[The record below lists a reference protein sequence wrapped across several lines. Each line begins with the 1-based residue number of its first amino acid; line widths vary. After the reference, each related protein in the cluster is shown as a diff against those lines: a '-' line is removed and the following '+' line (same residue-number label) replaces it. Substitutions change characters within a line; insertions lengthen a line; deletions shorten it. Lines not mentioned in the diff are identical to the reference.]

1 MNARQIMTADEVRR
15 ALVRI
20 GHEIVEKHGGT
31 DHLALVGVLR
41 RGVPLARRIAETIE
55 ANEGV
60 AIPVGTLDITFFRDD
75 RTSLERGPQLKGTEL
90 PFDLAATTI
99 VVVDDVLYT
108 GRTVRAAM
116 DALVDRGRPAAV
128 RLAVL
133 IDRGHRELPIR
144 ADHVGKNV
152 PTAREE
158 VVHVLLSEV
167 DDVPDEVVIERHTVA
182 AASSPVMGAAV
193 SSASTGHPSGGH
205 RVG

>member
-1 MNARQIMTADEVRR
+1 MPVTSRQIMTADDVRR

-31 DHLALVGVLR
+31 QDLALVGIQR
-41 RGVPLARRIAETIE
+41 RGVPLAHRIAETIA

-60 AIPVGTLDITFFRDD
+60 RVPVGSLDITFHRDD
-75 RTSLERGPQLKGTEL
+75 LALVGSRQPLVKGTDL
-90 PFDLAATTI
+90 PFDLAASTL

-116 DALVDRGRPAAV
+116 DALIEHGRPAAV

-133 IDRGHRELPIR
+133 VDRGHRELPIR

-158 VVHVLLSEV
+158 SVRVHLTEI
-167 DDVPDEVVIERHTVA
+167 DEGPDEVVIERAGEFVGA
-182 AASSPVMGAAV
+182 YAGGASDDHGEW
-193 SSASTGHPSGGH
+193 
-205 RVG
+205 RVE

>member
-1 MNARQIMTADEVRR
+1 MTADDVRR

-31 DHLALVGVLR
+31 TGLALVGIQR
-41 RGVPLARRIAETIE
+41 RGVPLAHRLADAIAAT
-55 ANEGV
+55 EGTR
-60 AIPVGTLDITFFRDD
+60 IPVGSLDITFFRDD
-75 RTSLERGPQLKGTEL
+75 RAGGTRQPTLRGTDL
-90 PFDLAATTI
+90 PFDLAASTL

-116 DALVDRGRPAAV
+116 DALIEHGRPAAV

-133 IDRGHRELPIR
+133 VDRGHRELPIR

-158 VVHVLLSEV
+158 RVTVLLTEV
-167 DDVPDEVVIERHTVA
+167 DGVPDEVVIERQADPVGA
-182 AASSPVMGAAV
+182 AARNGHAASGEWPVG
-193 SSASTGHPSGGH
+193 
-205 RVG
+205 

>member
-1 MNARQIMTADEVRR
+1 MSARQIMTADEVRR

-31 DHLALVGVLR
+31 DHLALVGVQR

-60 AIPVGTLDITFFRDD
+60 AVPVGTLDITFFRDD

-167 DDVPDEVVIERHTVA
+167 DGVPDEVVIERQAVA
-182 AASSPVMGAAV
+182 ERSGVSGRGACRARWW
-193 SSASTGHPSGGH
+193 GHL
-205 RVG
+205 VG